1 MLAQRQGRGEASIAQ
16 NFPLPAGSRDA
27 PSAAPG
33 RCAKLLAPLGE
44 HIMASLVTLT
54 FSQPTR
60 SLAAGE
66 VLVHEGDPGGDL
78 YVLESGKLIV
88 ERDGINI
95 ASISEPGALVGEMSV
110 LTGRKNSAT
119 VKADGKATVRV
130 IKDAMRYFG
139 HQPEVAVHD
148 ASVLAKRLDAT
159 SALLVELK
167 GGPASH
173 AEQSLVNRLMAVVM
187 GHH

>member
-1 MLAQRQGRGEASIAQ
+1 
-16 NFPLPAGSRDA
+16 
-27 PSAAPG
+27 
-33 RCAKLLAPLGE
+33 
-44 HIMASLVTLT
+44 MASLVTLT

-119 VKADGKATVRV
+119 AKADGKATVRV
-130 IKDAMRYFG
+130 IKDAMRYFV
-139 HQPEVAVHD
+139 HQPEVAVHV
-148 ASVLAKRLDAT
+148 ASVLAMRLDAT
-159 SALLVELK
+159 SALLV
-167 GGPASH
+167 
-173 AEQSLVNRLMAVVM
+173 
-187 GHH
+187 